1 MPTPLL
7 HASTSLL
14 RLVAGALTEEA
25 GESLAGPV
33 RLLGELPL
41 RGLALSALATAV
53 LALLLWVLIRTRR
66 AVSGLLARAA
76 SRHAEGLASKGVD
89 LAPIIKAVARAA
101 VLGGSWAVGV
111 ALVDAWVTFV
121 LARFEATAP
130 WADALNGQVLGVLKN
145 VGLEVVRSVPG
156 LVGVAVIVLIARG
169 TATFLEGLFDRVAA
183 GTLQVP
189 GVHAETL
196 NATRRLATALVWVV
210 ALAASYPYLPGAGT
224 EGFKGLSLVIGVM
237 VSLGSTG
244 LVAQAMSGL
253 VVVYSRSL
261 AAGDYVRLGET
272 EGVVSEVGM
281 LSTKVVTLRGEE
293 VTVPNGVVI
302 GGPVHNFTRLTRG
315 KGAQV
320 STTVTIGYDAPWRT
334 VEALLLEAA
343 SRTQGLRG
351 DPRAY
356 VLQRALQD
364 FYVQYDL
371 VVRLEQPLDRPQV
384 MSRLHANIQD
394 AFNEA
399 GVQIMSP
406 HFLSQPEQAVLG
418 PPPPKGPP
426 PSPPPGPA
434 PA

>member
-1 MPTPLL
+1 MS
-7 HASTSLL
+7 STVPSAVSSLS
-14 RLVAGALTEEA
+14 RLAAGALGEEA
-25 GESLAGPV
+25 GESLAEPV
-33 RLLGELPL
+33 RLLGALPV
-41 RGLALSALATAV
+41 RGLALSAGATVV
-53 LALLLWVLIRTRR
+53 LIFLLWGLIRARR
-66 AVSGLLARAA
+66 AISGLLARVAT
-76 SRHAEGLASKGVD
+76 RRAEGLASKGVD

-111 ALVDAWVTFV
+111 GLVDAWITFV
-121 LARFEATAP
+121 LGRFEATAP
-130 WADALNGQVLGVLKN
+130 WADALNGQVIGVLKG
-145 VGLEVVRSVPG
+145 VGLEAVRSVPG
-156 LVGVAVIVLIARG
+156 LVGVAVIVLLARG
-169 TATFLEGLFDRVAA
+169 TASFLDGLFTRVAA

-189 GVHAETL
+189 GIHPETL
-196 NATRRLATALVWVV
+196 SATRRLATALVWVV

-281 LSTKVVTLRGEE
+281 LSTKVITLRGEE

-315 KGAQV
+315 QGAQV
-320 STTVTIGYDAPWRT
+320 STSVTIGYDAPWRT
-334 VEALLLEAA
+334 VEALLLSAA
-343 SRTQGLRG
+343 SRTAGLRP
-351 DPRAY
+351 DAKSY

-406 HFLSQPEQAVLG
+406 HFLGQPEQPVLG